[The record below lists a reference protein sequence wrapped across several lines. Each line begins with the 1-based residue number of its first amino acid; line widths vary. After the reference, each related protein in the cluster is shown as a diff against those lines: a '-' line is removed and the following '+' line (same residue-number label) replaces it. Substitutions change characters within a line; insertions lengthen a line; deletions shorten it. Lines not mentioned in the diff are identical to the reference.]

1 MPILLRLCRSESTHG
16 TQAPLPRRNLK
27 ITNFQTR
34 YSPLTASPSHAI
46 ISYKAMKE
54 TIVCIVTERQGL
66 ASPTESVIWKQQ
78 TGEHSGA
85 DILNRV
91 NRERV
96 SRYVRC
102 AAVISKMRGSTTGYF
117 NAGGTAGLFLMQI
130 FPSQIQQL
138 LFWDFFILQTKRA
151 AG

>member
-1 MPILLRLCRSESTHG
+1 M
-16 TQAPLPRRNLK
+16 
-27 ITNFQTR
+27 
-34 YSPLTASPSHAI
+34 TASPSHAI

-102 AAVISKMRGSTTGYF
+102 AAVISKTRGSTTGYF